1 MLRLPLPALGK
12 RVDLART
19 ATDGPVNLMASMDG
33 LQATEREL
41 RTTSSAV
48 SSPRLAPRRAL
59 RPTATGICF
68 DPLLPFESWSAI
80 GARIGAHAN
89 ASAWW
94 LGDWITFGRGKY
106 GRRYK
111 EAISTTG
118 LDYQTLRN
126 YASVARR
133 FEPSR
138 RRPDLSFQ
146 HHAELAAL
154 PDALQD
160 RWLAAAATGR
170 WSKAELRRRVRASI
184 GPAAACDSIRTVR
197 LPVAAS
203 RERRWHE
210 AAERSQSAFG
220 AWAAQV
226 LDDAA
231 SAALAK
237 CPTGGTSSGAR
248 VDSLTGRIGR
258 G

>member
-1 MLRLPLPALGK
+1 
-12 RVDLART
+12 
-19 ATDGPVNLMASMDG
+19 MASTDG
-33 LQATEREL
+33 LQVTEREL
-41 RTTSSAV
+41 PTSRSATSSG
-48 SSPRLAPRRAL
+48 RIAPRAL

-80 GARIGAHAN
+80 GSRIARHAN

-94 LGDWITFGRGKY
+94 LGDWVTFGRMKY

-111 EAISTTG
+111 HAISTTG

-154 PDALQD
+154 PDVLQD
-160 RWLAAAATGR
+160 RWLAAAAAGR

-184 GPAAACDSIRTVR
+184 EPVAGCDPTRMLR
-197 LPVAAS
+197 LTVAAS
-203 RERRWHE
+203 CERRWRE
-210 AAERSQSAFG
+210 AAERSHSDFG

-226 LDDAA
+226 LDAAA

-237 CPTGGTSSGAR
+237 GPAGGTPTGAGVHPSTA
-248 VDSLTGRIGR
+248 RIGR

>member
-1 MLRLPLPALGK
+1 L
-12 RVDLART
+12 
-19 ATDGPVNLMASMDG
+19 NLMAATDG

-41 RTTSSAV
+41 RT
-48 SSPRLAPRRAL
+48 SSPAVPSPRMAPRRAV

-80 GARIGAHAN
+80 GARIAGHAN

-94 LGDWITFGRGKY
+94 LGDWITFGRMKY
-106 GRRYK
+106 GRRYT
-111 EAISTTG
+111 EAISRTG

-126 YASVARR
+126 YACVARR

-160 RWLAAAATGR
+160 RWLAQAAAGH
-170 WSKAELRRRVRASI
+170 WSKAELRRRVRASLA
-184 GPAAACDSIRTVR
+184 PVAACDPTRTVR
-197 LPVAAS
+197 LAVPAS
-203 RERRWHE
+203 REQRWRE
-210 AAERSQSAFG
+210 AAECSQSDFG
-220 AWAAQV
+220 AWAAQA

-231 SAALAK
+231 SAALADR
-237 CPTGGTSSGAR
+237 PAGGTS
-248 VDSLTGRIGR
+248 LTARIGR

>member
-1 MLRLPLPALGK
+1 
-12 RVDLART
+12 
-19 ATDGPVNLMASMDG
+19 MASTDG

-41 RTTSSAV
+41 RTSSSAM
-48 SSPRLAPRRAL
+48 APRRPV

-68 DPLLPFESWSAI
+68 DPLLTFESWSAI
-80 GARIGAHAN
+80 GARIAGHAN

-94 LGDWITFGRGKY
+94 LGDWITFGRMKY
-106 GRRYK
+106 GRRYT

-126 YASVARR
+126 YACVARR

-138 RRPDLSFQ
+138 RRADLSFQ

-160 RWLAAAATGR
+160 SWLAQAAAGH

-184 GPAAACDSIRTVR
+184 EPLAACDPTRTVR
-197 LPVAAS
+197 LAVAAS
-203 RERRWHE
+203 RERQWRQ
-210 AAERSQSAFG
+210 AAERSERDFG
-220 AWAAQV
+220 AWAAQA

-231 SAALAK
+231 SAALAEG
-237 CPTGGTSSGAR
+237 PAGGTS
-248 VDSLTGRIGR
+248 LTAPIGR

>member
-1 MLRLPLPALGK
+1 MAS
-12 RVDLART
+12 
-19 ATDGPVNLMASMDG
+19 TDGLH
-33 LQATEREL
+33 ATEREL
-41 RTTSSAV
+41 RTSSSAM
-48 SSPRLAPRRAL
+48 SSPRTAPRRAL

-80 GARIGAHAN
+80 GARIAVHAN

-94 LGDWITFGRGKY
+94 LGDWIIFGRMKY
-106 GRRYK
+106 GRRYA
-111 EAISTTG
+111 EAISATG

-126 YASVARR
+126 YACVARR
-133 FEPSR
+133 FEPER

-160 RWLAAAATGR
+160 RWLAQAAAGR

-184 GPAAACDSIRTVR
+184 APVAACDPTRTVR

-203 RERRWHE
+203 REQRWRE
-210 AAERSQSAFG
+210 AAQRNQSDFA
-220 AWAAQV
+220 AWAAAV

-231 SAALAK
+231 TAALAER
-237 CPTGGTSSGAR
+237 PAGGTSGPDASVA
-248 VDSLTGRIGR
+248 SLTARIRRSQG
-258 G
+258 